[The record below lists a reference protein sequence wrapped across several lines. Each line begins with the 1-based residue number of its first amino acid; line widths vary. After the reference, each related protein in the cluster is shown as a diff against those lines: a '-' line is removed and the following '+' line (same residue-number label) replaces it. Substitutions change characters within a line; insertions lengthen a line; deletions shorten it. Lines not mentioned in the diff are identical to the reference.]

1 MITINYKNSTS
12 KVRSLLHPV
21 FICDTPLQ
29 KCLMLTLTKGLV
41 ECNRVGL
48 GAYEVTIKPKNKV
61 LVSFNLTDKDEV
73 EADLI
78 EQQGKTLKI
87 ALFLKGSLGGAIEW
101 VE

>member
-1 MITINYKNSTS
+1 
-12 KVRSLLHPV
+12 
-21 FICDTPLQ
+21 
-29 KCLMLTLTKGLV
+29 MLTLTKGLV